1 MEWRTLFQESTR
13 EFKIKTG
20 PLSSRIRPVF
30 SSSCCNVFKNG
41 YGFTVGKCRNEKPP
55 PPACLGRSRW
65 LPIVSSNWAA
75 AGPCRHAGLDTRRKW
90 VLQPSWDP
98 RWAPSPRRR
107 TSAFG
112 LRFFAENWK
121 GLTAWF
127 QLNHDWTTQFC
138 IKKWWLKPPLNGR
151 NTWLGHKAQRI
162 DGMET
167 WWLMETFWLWWCWA
181 SKPSEQQPLGIF
193 RSDLVWECSQWQ

>member
-20 PLSSRIRPVF
+20 PLSSRIRPLF

-127 QLNHDWTTQFC
+127 QLNHDWTTQFVYQEVM
-138 IKKWWLKPPLNGR
+138 IKATTKWEKYLAWPQSSKNWWNG
-151 NTWLGHKAQRI
+151 NVMT
-162 DGMET
+162 DGNLFA
-167 WWLMETFWLWWCWA
+167 LMMLSFQTFWATAPWNLPKWPC
-181 SKPSEQQPLGIF
+181 LGM
-193 RSDLVWECSQWQ
+193 